1 MTKEPRIYNGG
12 RRVSSVKILGKL
24 DSHTQ
29 KKETGPL
36 HYTIHKINSKWIKDM
51 NVRSGTMELLEENI
65 AGISLTL
72 VLTVIF
78 FFFLLDLMSKAKKQ
92 LKQKS
97 TSGIT

>member
-29 KKETGPL
+29 KKKTGPL

-78 FFFLLDLMSKAKKQ
+78 FFSFGFDVKSKKAA
-92 LKQKS
+92 
-97 TSGIT
+97 

>member
-78 FFFLLDLMSKAKKQ
+78 FFFFW
-92 LKQKS
+92 
-97 TSGIT
+97 I

>member
-36 HYTIHKINSKWIKDM
+36 HYTIHKINSKLSKGLNI
-51 NVRSGTMELLEENI
+51 RSEIINLIEENME
-65 AGISLTL
+65 GKLHSFGLHND
-72 VLTVIF
+72 
-78 FFFLLDLMSKAKKQ
+78 FLNM
-92 LKQKS
+92 
-97 TSGIT
+97 

>member
-78 FFFLLDLMSKAKKQ
+78 FFLLDLMSKAKKQ